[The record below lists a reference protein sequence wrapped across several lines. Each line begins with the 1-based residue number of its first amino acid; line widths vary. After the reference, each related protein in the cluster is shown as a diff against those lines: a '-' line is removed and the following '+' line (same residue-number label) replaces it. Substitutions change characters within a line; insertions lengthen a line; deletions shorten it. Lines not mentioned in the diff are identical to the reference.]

1 MLVKHVIWIATHT
14 LNKMI
19 ITRHLGGIIMAPDWI
34 IKEFGHTLQEVAEI
48 INNLNRLATTHK
60 DTRCCRIEYG
70 INYYGENRLEVHGLP
85 HLCYIVQFDNFL
97 DRFKRVRFTYEGK
110 YFFEDMD
117 ITDVISFL
125 KDELKKIPPGT
136 IVKPEKHGYWVLKS
150 PSMIYKCCSYCGYE
164 LSRNKALFANCCP
177 SCNAIMDLAN
187 VNNR

>member
-1 MLVKHVIWIATHT
+1 MT
-14 LNKMI
+14 
-19 ITRHLGGIIMAPDWI
+19 TRKL
-34 IKEFGHTLQEVAEI
+34 
-48 INNLNRLATTHK
+48 
-60 DTRCCRIEYG
+60 
-70 INYYGENRLEVHGLP
+70 
-85 HLCYIVQFDNFL
+85 
-97 DRFKRVRFTYEGK
+97 
-110 YFFEDMD
+110 D